1 MYKYI
6 YHKKEKINSMKDIKS
21 MTLKEKVGQMIGLA
35 FSGDKYSP
43 ELKMQVED
51 IEAGLIIYF
60 KDNCITPKQ
69 IFELN
74 KEINEHAKIP
84 PFIAIDQEGGMV
96 ARVTE
101 GIVQSPGAM
110 AIGAT
115 NDKNN
120 AYVLAKNMGIELRH
134 LGFNFNFAPVGDVN
148 NNAKNPVINVRS
160 YSENPEMVAEYMVE
174 AVRGYHEAGLMTSVK
189 HFPGHGDTA
198 VDSHVGLPIVD
209 FDKERLNK
217 VELVPFKKVVELDL
231 PGIMASHVM
240 YTRYDE
246 KYPTTLSKKIIT
258 GLLREEMGFNGLV
271 VTDSLTMSAVFDN
284 FSIEEIVYNGF
295 NSGCDI
301 LLLCG
306 ARNIEMQ
313 KEFAD
318 TALKLAEEGKIPL
331 STIDAS
337 VERILKYKKMYHVGE
352 MAEDFD
358 KVKNDLE
365 EPSRMAFAQ
374 KVAEDSLT
382 LVKNER
388 NLLPLN
394 KEEKI
399 LIVFP
404 QIKVVTLVE
413 NEDNTLSCLADYMP
427 FKVDKHYISIRP
439 TEEEQEVLLKKV
451 TAYDKVVYCSY
462 NANFNES
469 QAKLINEIDKKKV
482 VVVAVRTPYDITV
495 LDVPTYVCSY
505 EASVLSFKALAKY
518 LTGEIKAKGILPV
531 SIK

>member
-1 MYKYI
+1 M
-6 YHKKEKINSMKDIKS
+6 KKISE

-60 KDNCITPKQ
+60 KDNCVSPKQ

-74 KEINEHAKIP
+74 KEINKNAKIA
-84 PFIAIDQEGGMV
+84 PFISSDQEGGMV

-115 NDKNN
+115 QNKEN
-120 AYVLAKNMGIELRH
+120 AYLLAKNMGIELRH

-160 YSENPEMVAEYMVE
+160 YSENPEMVADYMEE
-174 AVRGYHEAGLMTSVK
+174 AVKGYHEAGLMTSVK

-209 FDKERLNK
+209 FDKSRLDK
-217 VELVPFKKVVELDL
+217 IELVPFKRVIDDNL

-240 YTRYDE
+240 YTKYDK
-246 KYPTTLSKKIIT
+246 KYPTTLSNKIIT
-258 GLLREEMGFNGLV
+258 GLLRNEMGFKGLV

-284 FSIEEIVYNGF
+284 FTLEEIVYNGF

-306 ARNIEMQ
+306 ARNVEMQ
-313 KEFAD
+313 KEFASI
-318 TALKLAEEGKIPL
+318 ALRLAEEGKIPM

-337 VERILKYKKMYHVGE
+337 VERILKYKEMYHVGE
-352 MAEDFD
+352 MAEKFEDISS
-358 KVKNDLE
+358 DLE
-365 EPSRMAFAQ
+365 NPSRMALAQ
-374 KVAEDSLT
+374 KVADDSLT
-382 LVKNER
+382 LLKNE
-388 NLLPLN
+388 NGLLPL
-394 KEEKI
+394 KKTDKV
-399 LIVFP
+399 LVVFP

-413 NEDNTLSCLADYMP
+413 NDDNTLSCLADYMP
-427 FKVDKHYISIRP
+427 FKVDKHYISISP
-439 TEEEQEVLLKKV
+439 SAEEKASLLSKIDK
-451 TAYDKVVYCSY
+451 YDKIVYCSY

-469 QAKLINEIDKKKV
+469 QAELINTIDKQKL

-518 LTGEIKAKGILPV
+518 LTGEIEAKGVLPV

>member
-1 MYKYI
+1 
-6 YHKKEKINSMKDIKS
+6 MKDIKN

-35 FSGDKYSP
+35 FSGDKYSS

-60 KDNCITPKQ
+60 KDNCVSPKQ
-69 IFELN
+69 IFDLN
-74 KEINEHAKIP
+74 KEINKNAKIP

-115 NDKNN
+115 QNKNN
-120 AYVLAKNMGIELRH
+120 AYILAKNMGIELRH

-160 YSENPEMVAEYMVE
+160 YSEDPKMVSEYMVE
-174 AVRGYHEAGLMTSVK
+174 AVKGYHEAGLMTSVK

-198 VDSHVGLPIVD
+198 VDSHIGLPSVD
-209 FDKERLNK
+209 FDKERLDK
-217 VELVPFKKVVELDL
+217 MELVPFKKVVDLDL
-231 PGIMASHVM
+231 PGIMASHVL
-240 YTRYDE
+240 YTKYDE
-246 KYPTTLSKKIIT
+246 KYPTTLSKKVIT
-258 GLLREEMGFNGLV
+258 GLLREEMGFKGLV

-284 FSIEEIVYNGF
+284 FSLEEIVYNGF

-313 KEFAD
+313 KEFASI
-318 TALKLAEEGKIPL
+318 ALRLAEEGKIPL
-331 STIDAS
+331 SKIDES
-337 VERILKYKKMYHVGE
+337 VERILKYKKMYKVGE
-352 MAEDFD
+352 MADSFEEIEH
-358 KVKNDLE
+358 DLE
-365 EPSRMAFAQ
+365 NENRMKFAE

-382 LVKNER
+382 LIKNEKS
-388 NLLPLN
+388 LLPLSN
-394 KEEKI
+394 KDNV
-399 LIVFP
+399 LVVFP

-413 NEDNTLSCLADYMP
+413 NDDNTLSCLADYMP
-427 FKVDKHYISIRP
+427 FRVDKHYISINP
-439 TEEEQEVLLKKV
+439 TEEEKANLLKKIND
-451 TAYDKVVYCSY
+451 YDKIVYCSY

-469 QAKLINEIDKKKV
+469 QASLINAIDKNKV
-482 VVVAVRTPYDITV
+482 IVVAVRTPYDINV

-518 LTGEIKAKGILPV
+518 LTGEIEAKGVLPV